1 MINANNVPVGTTAAP
16 LVQLNR
22 GQSAV
27 LIPAAAISVGTK
39 SGTTT
44 TSGAT
49 LPANV
54 PVPINGMVGTLYAV
68 VATTPTT
75 CAVIVGDAT

>member
-1 MINANNVPVGTTAAP
+1 MINANNVAVGTSAAP

-22 GQSAV
+22 GQTAI
-27 LIPAAAISVGTK
+27 LIPALAINIGTK
-39 SGTTT
+39 ATTT
-44 TSGAT
+44 TSNGGL

-54 PVPINGMVGTLYAV
+54 PIPITGMVGALYAI
-68 VATTPTT
+68 AGAPTT

>member
-1 MINANNVPVGTTAAP
+1 MINANNVVVGTSAAP

-22 GQSAV
+22 GQTAILV
-27 LIPAAAISVGTK
+27 PAAAINVGTK

-44 TSGAT
+44 TSGAL

-54 PVPINGMVGTLYAV
+54 PIPISGMVGALFAI
-68 VATTPTT
+68 AGSPTT